1 MALEWIISRKNL
13 RCQWNSQLIELDMD
27 NHFLSTP
34 MDTLLT
40 IGNSKTTQSLRLW
53 NTRMIQSTQ
62 RLELQSLAI

>member
-1 MALEWIISRKNL
+1 
-13 RCQWNSQLIELDMD
+13 MD